1 MKSKFISLLAILLG
15 LIIIIFPVMG
25 VIGVSSLIGLS
36 VLLISIYLLVVGV
49 AIIDYNTSGAV
60 IDLLLGLILLFLSIC
75 LIFNPAL
82 LGFLTEISLYLA
94 GIMLIIVGLASL
106 INNRTSRYGFYIGI
120 AGIILGVLYIIIG
133 TYVANPIVLGSLIG
147 IWLII
152 SGVLKLLVI
161 LIGISADFDPVHK
174 GHERL
179 IREARKIADEKDKKV
194 VVYLNKGY
202 SANHAPFFV
211 DFEARKEMALAVGA
225 DEVRSFEG
233 LHHRLVLSYS
243 VPIRLKQMID
253 DGVTDYITSA
263 SISLDEIKSKAQK
276 FIDEGNFVGMP
287 KSYTNRNEIRW
298 YALNEFLG
306 SKLEF
311 HVVKELNKSQYSGRL
326 IRQSIID
333 NGMVIPSEVY
343 KLIPK
348 TTSEILQREIS
359 LGKVPG
365 DRNWDEIYKRMNTY
379 SRGNLEKIAYLNG
392 KTINEI
398 IKRRVYRDP
407 ESIWA
412 VFRRSDYGPVMTRL
426 AISAIEE
433 EVTKKEVIDLMLGY
447 EARRTRRCRG

>member
-1 MKSKFISLLAILLG
+1 M
-15 LIIIIFPVMG
+15 
-25 VIGVSSLIGLS
+25 
-36 VLLISIYLLVVGV
+36 VL
-49 AIIDYNTSGAV
+49 
-60 IDLLLGLILLFLSIC
+60 
-75 LIFNPAL
+75 
-82 LGFLTEISLYLA
+82 
-94 GIMLIIVGLASL
+94 
-106 INNRTSRYGFYIGI
+106 
-120 AGIILGVLYIIIG
+120 
-133 TYVANPIVLGSLIG
+133 
-147 IWLII
+147 
-152 SGVLKLLVI
+152 I

-174 GHERL
+174 GHEKL
-179 IREARKIADEKDKKV
+179 IKEARKIADKQDKKV

-211 DFEARKEMALAVGA
+211 NFEARKEMALASGA

-306 SKLEF
+306 SKLKF
-311 HVVKELNKSQYSGRL
+311 HIVKELNKTEYSGRL

-333 NGMVIPSEVY
+333 NGMVIPPEVY
-343 KLIPK
+343 KVIPK
-348 TTSEILQREIS
+348 TTAEILQREIS
-359 LGKVPG
+359 LGNVPG
-365 DRNWDEIYKRMNTY
+365 DRNWDGIYKRMNTY
-379 SRGNLEKIAYLNG
+379 SRSNLEKIAYLNG
-392 KTINEI
+392 KTVNEI

-433 EVTKKEVIDLMLGY
+433 EVTKKEVMELMQSY
-447 EARRTRRCRG
+447 EAQGVIPENQKVQRVIDRAWYVASMTENGISAREANEKFRSENIAVDNPPRILKAGLNLTKFETKITKEGINTDLYVDKNGRISVQFKSEGKKIKTNLRLPALEVTYLRYIMDSHFIPVSGIIRNAKKGFKVEVTIG

>member
-1 MKSKFISLLAILLG
+1 M
-15 LIIIIFPVMG
+15 V
-25 VIGVSSLIGLS
+25 
-36 VLLISIYLLVVGV
+36 
-49 AIIDYNTSGAV
+49 
-60 IDLLLGLILLFLSIC
+60 
-75 LIFNPAL
+75 FN
-82 LGFLTEISLYLA
+82 
-94 GIMLIIVGLASL
+94 
-106 INNRTSRYGFYIGI
+106 
-120 AGIILGVLYIIIG
+120 
-133 TYVANPIVLGSLIG
+133 
-147 IWLII
+147 
-152 SGVLKLLVI
+152 

-174 GHERL
+174 GHEKL
-179 IREARKIADEKDKKV
+179 IKEALKIAESENKKV
-194 VVYLNKGY
+194 VVYLNKGF

-211 DFEARKEMALAVGA
+211 NFEARREMALALGA

-233 LHHRLVLSYS
+233 LHHRLILSYS

-287 KSYTNRNEIRW
+287 KNYTNRNEIRW

-306 SKLEF
+306 SKLDF
-311 HVVKELNKSQYSGRL
+311 HVVKELKKSEYSGRL

-333 NGMVIPSEVY
+333 NGMVIPSKVY

-348 TTSEILQREIS
+348 TTAEILEREIA
-359 LGKVPG
+359 LGNVPG
-365 DRNWDEIYKRMNTY
+365 ERDWDGIYKRMNTY
-379 SRGNLEKIAYLNG
+379 SRGNLENIAYLNG

-426 AISAIEE
+426 AISSIEM
-433 EVTKKEVIDLMLGY
+433 EVTKKEVMELMKYYESQGVIPENQKVQKVIDRAWYVASMVDEGIPAR
-447 EARRTRRCRG
+447 EANEKFRSQNITVDAPLKLEAGLNLTKFETKITKAGINTSLYVDKKGRISVQFKSEGKKIKTNLRLPAREVTYLRYIMDSHFIPVGGMIKQAKKGFKVEVTIG

>member
-1 MKSKFISLLAILLG
+1 MTI
-15 LIIIIFPVMG
+15 LII
-25 VIGVSSLIGLS
+25 
-36 VLLISIYLLVVGV
+36 
-49 AIIDYNTSGAV
+49 
-60 IDLLLGLILLFLSIC
+60 LFLV
-75 LIFNPAL
+75 FN
-82 LGFLTEISLYLA
+82 
-94 GIMLIIVGLASL
+94 
-106 INNRTSRYGFYIGI
+106 
-120 AGIILGVLYIIIG
+120 
-133 TYVANPIVLGSLIG
+133 
-147 IWLII
+147 
-152 SGVLKLLVI
+152 

-174 GHERL
+174 GHEKL
-179 IREARKIADEKDKKV
+179 IKEALKIAESENKKV
-194 VVYLNKGY
+194 VVYLNKGF

-211 DFEARKEMALAVGA
+211 NFEARREMALALGA

-233 LHHRLVLSYS
+233 LHHRLILSYS

-287 KSYTNRNEIRW
+287 KNYTNRNEIRW

-306 SKLEF
+306 SKLDF
-311 HVVKELNKSQYSGRL
+311 HVVKELKKSEYSGRL

-333 NGMVIPSEVY
+333 NGMVIPSKVY

-348 TTSEILQREIS
+348 TTAEILEREIA
-359 LGKVPG
+359 LGNVPG
-365 DRNWDEIYKRMNTY
+365 ERDWDGIYKRMNTY
-379 SRGNLEKIAYLNG
+379 SRGNLENIAYLNG

-426 AISAIEE
+426 AISSIEM
-433 EVTKKEVIDLMLGY
+433 EVTKKEVMELMKYYESQGVIPENQKVQKVIDRAWYVASMVDEGIPAR
-447 EARRTRRCRG
+447 EANEKFRSQNITVDAPLKLEAGLNLTKFETKITKAGINTSLYVDKKGKISVQFKSEGKKIKTNLRLPAREVTYLRYIMDSHFIPVGGMIKQAKKGFKVEVTIG

>member
-1 MKSKFISLLAILLG
+1 M
-15 LIIIIFPVMG
+15 
-25 VIGVSSLIGLS
+25 
-36 VLLISIYLLVVGV
+36 
-49 AIIDYNTSGAV
+49 
-60 IDLLLGLILLFLSIC
+60 LIL
-75 LIFNPAL
+75 
-82 LGFLTEISLYLA
+82 
-94 GIMLIIVGLASL
+94 
-106 INNRTSRYGFYIGI
+106 I
-120 AGIILGVLYIIIG
+120 A
-133 TYVANPIVLGSLIG
+133 
-147 IWLII
+147 
-152 SGVLKLLVI
+152 
-161 LIGISADFDPVHK
+161 ISADFDPVHK
-174 GHERL
+174 GHEKL
-179 IREARKIADEKDKKV
+179 IKEARKIADKQDKKV

-211 DFEARKEMALAVGA
+211 NFEARKEMALASGA
-225 DEVRSFEG
+225 DEVKSFEG

-306 SKLEF
+306 SKLKF
-311 HVVKELNKSQYSGRL
+311 HIVKELNKTQYSGRL

-333 NGMVIPSEVY
+333 NGMVIPPEVY
-343 KLIPK
+343 KVIPK
-348 TTSEILQREIS
+348 TTAEILQREIS
-359 LGKVPG
+359 LGNVPG
-365 DRNWDEIYKRMNTY
+365 QRNWDEIYKRMNTY

-398 IKRRVYRDP
+398 IKRRVYRDS

-426 AISAIEE
+426 AISAIEQ
-433 EVTKKEVIDLMLGY
+433 EVTKREVMELMQSYEAQGVIPENQKVQRVIDRAWYVASMTENGISAR
-447 EARRTRRCRG
+447 EANEKFRSENIIVDSPPRILKAGLNLTKFETKITKEGINTDLYVDKNGRISVQFKSEGKKIKTNLRLPALEVTYLRYIMDSHFIPVSGIIKNAKKGFKVEVTIG